1 MSSHTAAQEAF
12 GKLLGIMDELREKC
26 PWDKEQTFDSI
37 RHLSI
42 EEIHELS
49 EAILENNTD
58 EIKKELG
65 DILLHVVFYSK
76 MASEKNWF
84 AMTEVIDA
92 LCQKLIRRHP
102 HIYGEVNAETA
113 DEVKFNWEQ
122 IKQKEKKGTHQTSFL
137 SGVPASMP
145 SLVKALRMQEKAA
158 QTGFDWD
165 NKEQVLAKVQE
176 EWNEFETANSF
187 DAKKEE
193 FGDYLFALVNY
204 ARFEGIN
211 PDDALEM
218 ANKKFKR
225 RFNFIEN
232 RAIEMGKTISDM
244 PLEEMDEIWNEAKSL
259 GL

>member
-1 MSSHTAAQEAF
+1 MSNHSTAQEAF
-12 GKLLGIMDELREKC
+12 GKLLVIMDELRDKC
-26 PWDKEQTFDSI
+26 PWDKEQTFESI

-42 EEIHELS
+42 EEIYELS
-49 EAILENNTD
+49 EAIIENNSE
-58 EIKKELG
+58 EIQKELG

-84 AMTEVIDA
+84 AMTEVIET

-102 HIYGEVNAETA
+102 HIYGEVAAETA
-113 DEVKFNWEQ
+113 DQVKYNWEQ
-122 IKQKEKKGTHQTSFL
+122 IKQKEKKGTTQTSFL

-165 NKEQVLAKVQE
+165 NKEQVLSKVNE
-176 EWNEFETANSF
+176 EWEEFITADSLE
-187 DAKKEE
+187 AKTEE

-211 PDDALEM
+211 PDDALEL

-225 RFNFIEN
+225 RFNYIEN
-232 RAIEMGKTISDM
+232 RATEMGKSITDM
-244 PLEEMDEIWNEAKSL
+244 QLEEMDQIWNEAKSI